1 VKDIAC
7 DPLAVTAGWTVNHEA
22 STAAGFAGQMLDAE
36 CHGGR
41 PDLAIRLGDPTW
53 RSGFGGQTWPP
64 TLQPDPGSYPAVL
77 GRRGHLPNRRPL
89 AMAETSLRLNNA

>member
-22 STAAGFAGQMLDAE
+22 SRAAGFAGQMLDAECQMPNAE

-41 PDLAIRLGDPTW
+41 PDLAIRLGDPV
-53 RSGFGGQTWPP
+53 
-64 TLQPDPGSYPAVL
+64 LAVRL
-77 GRRGHLPNRRPL
+77 GRQPC
-89 AMAETSLRLNNA
+89 SLIPAAILRFLVGADTCPIADRWQWQKQACA